1 VDEQPDPPAQE
12 AATSCTAGALLL
24 VACNGLAYVVSLA
37 SIRGGSTF
45 PALLIGAASGIAM
58 SHLPGLA
65 LVAGAAH
72 GHRRD
77 VLAHADLPAD
87 LGPLLATLLLGS
99 DGLAVTPL
107 VTAAQKP
114 SPPATAGAG
123 GSPRCGRCLVGWFRQ
138 DEW

>member
-1 VDEQPDPPAQE
+1 
-12 AATSCTAGALLL
+12 

-37 SIRGGSTF
+37 SFRGGPTF

-77 VLAHADLPAD
+77 VLAHADL
-87 LGPLLATLLLGS
+87 GPLLATLLLGS
-99 DGLAVTPL
+99 DGLAATPL

>member
-1 VDEQPDPPAQE
+1 MWMNSPDPPAQE

-24 VACNGLAYVVSLA
+24 VVCNGLAYVVSLA
-37 SIRGGSTF
+37 SFRGGPTF

-77 VLAHADLPAD
+77 VRAHADLPAD
-87 LGPLLATLLLGS
+87 LGPLLATCCSAPTGS
-99 DGLAVTPL
+99 
-107 VTAAQKP
+107 
-114 SPPATAGAG
+114 
-123 GSPRCGRCLVGWFRQ
+123 R
-138 DEW
+138 

>member
-1 VDEQPDPPAQE
+1 V
-12 AATSCTAGALLL
+12 
-24 VACNGLAYVVSLA
+24 VCNGLAYVVSLA
-37 SIRGGSTF
+37 SFRGGPTF

-65 LVAGAAH
+65 LVAGTAH
-72 GHRRD
+72 GHRHD

-99 DGLAVTPL
+99 DGLAVTPAGRRRPEA
-107 VTAAQKP
+107 VP
-114 SPPATAGAG
+114 HATAGAG